1 MPARSGHLSRNIF
14 KKLFLAQ
21 GWSFEGEFPNL
32 PKAVAIISPHTSN
45 IDAWHGFAALL
56 GLGIKIT
63 VFGKHTLFNTPLK
76 PLLEWIGVIPVNRS
90 IQQGT
95 TQQIID
101 FINTQQQIWVGMAPE
116 GTRKQAESFRSG
128 FYRIAVRVHIPIV
141 MFSLDYKNKAIHCLG
156 VFSANGKL
164 CAGCRTNSRSLYR
177 KIFSQKSG
185 LVSQAVTKSF
195 KKQLAKHNNYLL
207 SCAQHCL
214 FDVQIQL

>member
-1 MPARSGHLSRNIF
+1 MTQHFPTLPDQVPARSGHLSRNIF

-21 GWSFEGEFPNL
+21 GWSFEGDFPNL
-32 PKAVAIISPHTSN
+32 QKAVAIISPHTSN

-76 PLLEWIGVIPVNRS
+76 PILEWIGVIPVNRS

-128 FYRIAVRVHIPIV
+128 FYRIAVGAHIPIV

-156 VFSANGKL
+156 VFQPTRNYAQDVEQILDHYTGKFSAKNPDW
-164 CAGCRTNSRSLYR
+164 
-177 KIFSQKSG
+177 
-185 LVSQAVTKSF
+185 
-195 KKQLAKHNNYLL
+195 LAKPLQKRLKNN
-207 SCAQHCL
+207 
-214 FDVQIQL
+214 

>member
-1 MPARSGHLSRNIF
+1 MTQHFPTLPDQVPARSGHLSRNIF

-21 GWSFEGEFPNL
+21 GWSFEGDFPNL

-76 PLLEWIGVIPVNRS
+76 PILEWIGVIPVNRS

-128 FYRIAVRVHIPIV
+128 FYRIAVGAHIPIV

-156 VFSANGKL
+156 VFQPTGNYAQDVEQILDHYTSKFSAKNP
-164 CAGCRTNSRSLYR
+164 AW
-177 KIFSQKSG
+177 
-185 LVSQAVTKSF
+185 
-195 KKQLAKHNNYLL
+195 LAKPLQNRLKN
-207 SCAQHCL
+207 S
-214 FDVQIQL
+214 